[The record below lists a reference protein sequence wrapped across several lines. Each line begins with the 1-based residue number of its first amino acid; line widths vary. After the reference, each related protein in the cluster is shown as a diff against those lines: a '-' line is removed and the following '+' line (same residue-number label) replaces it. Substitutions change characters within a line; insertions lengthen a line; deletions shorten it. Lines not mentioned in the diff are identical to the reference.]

1 MKVQDLKQ
9 SVDLQRKQLNDCRAE
24 ITALKM
30 HIEGARAS
38 RGWTVGESEN
48 TKTSYSGNSKEE
60 NKSSCSEPEELKN
73 VDSTSRIPEATIFVS
88 KDAQTEEKVVE
99 INQVAVVS
107 NSVESTSTKSD
118 ENGNV
123 KHYVTDST
131 IVSCNNIVEYQDD
144 AYNLISDSQSQN
156 DVSNQNPGSLK
167 RERTAEKMVILG
179 NTCLYGASITSFH
192 FVEGL
197 FIKGDFFLARQWR
210 PSKFFQMR
218 YLRLFLTF

>member
-38 RGWTVGESEN
+38 RGWTVRESEN
-48 TKTSYSGNSKEE
+48 TKISYSGNSKDE

-73 VDSTSRIPEATIFVS
+73 VDSTSRSPEATIFIS
-88 KDAQTEEKVVE
+88 EDSQTEEKVVE
-99 INQVAVVS
+99 INQVTVVS
-107 NSVESTSTKSD
+107 NSVESTSTKLD
-118 ENGNV
+118 ENGHQTTENV

-131 IVSCNNIVEYQDD
+131 IVSCNNIAEYQED

-156 DVSNQNPGSLK
+156 EISNQNPGSLK

-179 NTCLYGASITSFH
+179 NTCLYGANITSFH
-192 FVEGL
+192 FVQGL
-197 FIKGDFFLARQWR
+197 
-210 PSKFFQMR
+210 
-218 YLRLFLTF
+218 